1 MPVSESTFTL
11 EELRDILVSLIGL
24 GPLVPVDDPETTYEE
39 LGIDSLGFLEVQV
52 ELQQR
57 FGVEIPEEDAAKIHT
72 LGATV
77 EYVNR
82 RLGER
87 S

>member
-24 GPLVPVDDPETTYEE
+24 GPLVPVDDPDTTYEE

-57 FGVEIPEEDAAKIHT
+57 FGVEIPEGDAARIHT

-77 EYVNR
+77 DYVNR

>member
-1 MPVSESTFTL
+1 MSISQTTFTL
-11 EELRDILVSLIGL
+11 EELHRILVDMAGL
-24 GPLVPVDDPETTYEE
+24 GPLVAAGGRDTSYEE

-57 FGVEIPEEDAAKIHT
+57 FGIEIPEADAAGINT

-77 EYVNR
+77 DYINQR
-82 RLGER
+82 IAER
-87 S
+87 G